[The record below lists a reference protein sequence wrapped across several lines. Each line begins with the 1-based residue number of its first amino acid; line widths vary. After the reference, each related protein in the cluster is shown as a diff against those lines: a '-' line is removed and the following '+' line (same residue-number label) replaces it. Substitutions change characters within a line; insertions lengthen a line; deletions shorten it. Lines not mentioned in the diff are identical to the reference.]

1 MSNENGLAARSPVPV
16 VRLSPQGHAFTTSAD
31 VAAFFDKRHSH
42 VLRAIE
48 RLLTALAEQAD
59 PQAECVTSDGPDDLD
74 EHQPNFGL
82 MSLGSLFEPI
92 SVDIGLGNGAVRR
105 APAYSVS
112 RDGFALL
119 AMGFTGKQA
128 LAFKL
133 AYIGAFNA
141 METRLRRLHVE
152 PLVEDL
158 EFGRGLRLK
167 DKLTLHEQAYRASRA
182 LTDAKDDDERRQA
195 YWQLYQINTTLGIP
209 MPAMQ
214 AMGVMPLPLADSESA
229 LAKPPGAAAA
239 ACGGVSRGCRKRG
252 V

>member
-1 MSNENGLAARSPVPV
+1 MSNETGLVAHSPVPV

-48 RLLTALAEQAD
+48 RLLTALAEHAD
-59 PQAECVTSDGPDDLD
+59 PQAECVTKGDPDLD

-82 MSLGSLFEPI
+82 MSPGGLFEPI

-105 APAYSVS
+105 DPAYSVS

-133 AYIGAFNA
+133 AYIAAFNA
-141 METRLRRLHVE
+141 METRLRQLHVE
-152 PLVEDL
+152 PLVENL
-158 EFGRGLRLK
+158 EFGRGIRLK

-182 LTDAKDDDERRQA
+182 LTDAKNDDERRQA

-214 AMGVMPLPLADSESA
+214 AMGVTPLLMSDSESA
-229 LAKPPGAAAA
+229 
-239 ACGGVSRGCRKRG
+239 
-252 V
+252 

>member
-1 MSNENGLAARSPVPV
+1 MSTENGLIALQPAPV

-48 RLLTALAEQAD
+48 RLLADVAEHSES
-59 PQAECVTSDGPDDLD
+59 QAECVTSDEADALG

-82 MSLGSLFEPI
+82 MFPGGLFEPMT
-92 SVDIGLGNGAVRR
+92 VEIGLGNGAVRR
-105 APAYSVS
+105 DPAYSVS

-133 AYIGAFNA
+133 AYISAFNA
-141 METRLRRLHVE
+141 MEAKLRQLYVA

-158 EFGRGLRLK
+158 EFARGIRIK
-167 DKLTLHEQAYRASRA
+167 DKITLHEQAYKASRA
-182 LTDAKDDDERRQA
+182 LSNAKNEDEQRQA

-209 MPAMQ
+209 MPTMQ
-214 AMGVMPLPLADSESA
+214 AMGVTPLILTGDGSA
-229 LAKPPGAAAA
+229 
-239 ACGGVSRGCRKRG
+239 
-252 V
+252 